1 MLATTSLVRSEQP
14 HYRSHR
20 TFTEVLPTARVNMT
34 VARQEWLDWE
44 FDPPGFSQYGCDDIG
59 DLLASGQM
67 SVEFLDYGEDDYPM
81 TEARLEEKRLRRS
94 DCYEIDAELRKTMIY
109 LDGETERKYEER
121 LSWEVAKRVGKRED
135 QRAKER
141 TERGLPDLD
150 HNPNAL

>member
-1 MLATTSLVRSEQP
+1 MA
-14 HYRSHR
+14 
-20 TFTEVLPTARVNMT
+20 

-67 SVEFLDYGEDDYPM
+67 SVEFLDDGSDDYEP
-81 TEARLEEKRLRRS
+81 TEAELEEKMLRRS
-94 DCYEIDAELRKTMIY
+94 DAREIRAELRRTVSY
-109 LDGETERKYEER
+109 LEGETEDRYEDR
-121 LSWEVAKRVGKRED
+121 ISVQVSLLSGRRAD

-141 TERGLPDLD
+141 IEQGLPDLA

>member
-1 MLATTSLVRSEQP
+1 MV
-14 HYRSHR
+14 
-20 TFTEVLPTARVNMT
+20 

-67 SVEFLDYGEDDYPM
+67 SVEFLVDDDEYQL
-81 TEARLEEKRLRRS
+81 TEAELEENQFRHRDAR
-94 DCYEIDAELRKTMIY
+94 EIRAELRKTISY
-109 LDGETERKYEER
+109 EDGETESRYEDRIGVEVSKQMGVRER
-121 LSWEVAKRVGKRED
+121 

-141 TERGLPDLD
+141 MERGLPDLA

>member
-1 MLATTSLVRSEQP
+1 MV
-14 HYRSHR
+14 
-20 TFTEVLPTARVNMT
+20 

-44 FDPPGFSQYGCDDIG
+44 FDSPGFSKYGCDDIG

-81 TEARLEEKRLRRS
+81 TEARLEEKRLCRDDFR
-94 DCYEIDAELRKTMIY
+94 EIRAELTKTVGY
-109 LDGETERKYEER
+109 KDGETERQYEDRISMEASLQAYR
-121 LSWEVAKRVGKRED
+121 REL

-141 TERGLPDLD
+141 TERGLPHLD

>member
-1 MLATTSLVRSEQP
+1 MA
-14 HYRSHR
+14 
-20 TFTEVLPTARVNMT
+20 

-67 SVEFLDYGEDDYPM
+67 SVEFLDDGSDDYEP
-81 TEARLEEKRLRRS
+81 TEAELEENRQCHK
-94 DCYEIDAELRKTMIY
+94 DCYEITAQLRKTMIY
-109 LDGETERKYEER
+109 QDGETESQYEER
-121 LSWEVAKRVGKRED
+121 FTWELTKQAGVRER

-141 TERGLPDLD
+141 IEQGLPDLA

>member
-1 MLATTSLVRSEQP
+1 
-14 HYRSHR
+14 
-20 TFTEVLPTARVNMT
+20 MT

-67 SVEFLDYGEDDYPM
+67 SVEFLVDDDEYQL
-81 TEARLEEKRLRRS
+81 TEAELEEQSFRHDDWYEINTELRR
-94 DCYEIDAELRKTMIY
+94 TMVRF
-109 LDGETERKYEER
+109 DGETERQYEDR
-121 LSWEVAKRVGKRED
+121 ISVEVSLQAYRREL

-141 TERGLPDLD
+141 AERGLPDLD

>member
-1 MLATTSLVRSEQP
+1 
-14 HYRSHR
+14 
-20 TFTEVLPTARVNMT
+20 MT

-67 SVEFLDYGEDDYPM
+67 SIEFLDDGDDYEP
-81 TEARLEEKRLRRS
+81 TEAELEEKRLRRS
-94 DCYEIDAELRKTMIY
+94 DAREIRAELTKTVSY
-109 LDGETERKYEER
+109 LEGETEARYEDR
-121 LSWEVAKRVGKRED
+121 ISVQVSLQVGRRAD

-141 TERGLPDLD
+141 AERGLPHLA